1 MSLLRIFFD
10 EFSENSGN
18 DFSQE
23 WKSKTGVMINDQPLS
38 SFFACQ
44 VYPSISFDDGEDE
57 DNIPDDSLRGR
68 NFADIFFELGLPELD
83 FQKLNYKKEIISDE
97 YPIGWAL
104 WHRDIK
110 VARHAIFEIGDD
122 EHHVRIDIKDCFN
135 GDPLD
140 AQIDQ
145 IVIWDKK
152 HRYTL
157 PLNAY
162 GDSIRPYTEE
172 DVIGTVDIATQAL
185 SNGDDRQAYEAFKD
199 LHRIIDEWRLI
210 MPNNDKDKLSVTHKT
225 P

>member
-1 MSLLRIFFD
+1 MKYVFFIVVLFSSSIFV
-10 EFSENSGN
+10 NA
-18 DFSQE
+18 Q
-23 WKSKTGVMINDQPLS
+23 SK
-38 SFFACQ
+38 
-44 VYPSISFDDGEDE
+44 YH
-57 DNIPDDSLRGR
+57 IPDDSLRGR
-68 NFADIFFELGLPELD
+68 NFADIFFELGLPELG

-110 VARHAIFEIGDD
+110 IARHAIFEIGDD
-122 EHHVRIDIKDCFN
+122 EHHIRIDIKDCFN

-157 PLNAY
+157 PLNVY
-162 GDSIRPYTEE
+162 GDSVRPYTEE

-199 LHRIIDEWRLI
+199 LHRIIDEWRLT
-210 MPNNDKDKLSVTHKT
+210 MSDHDRVKLSVTHNT